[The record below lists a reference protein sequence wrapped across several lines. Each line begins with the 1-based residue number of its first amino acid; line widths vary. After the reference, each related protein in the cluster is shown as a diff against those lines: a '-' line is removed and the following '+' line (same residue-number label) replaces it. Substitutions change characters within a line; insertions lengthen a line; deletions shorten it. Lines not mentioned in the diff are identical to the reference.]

1 MANGYLE
8 GKKVLIMGIANEN
21 SIAWGC
27 ARKLKEEGAR
37 IAMNYLTP
45 KAKPFVEPLANELD
59 AEIFMQCNVENEEEK
74 QALVKELES
83 KWGEIDVFIHSMAFA
98 NKEDLN
104 GRVVDTSRDGF
115 MRAMDVS
122 VYSLID
128 MTRRIHPMLAKTKGK
143 VLTMS
148 YLGAVRAIPH
158 YNIMGVAKAALE
170 ASVRYLAYDLGQEG
184 IRVNA
189 ISSGPISTRAA
200 SGILGFDILQTE
212 TEKRT
217 PIRKSLSI
225 EDVAGTALYLA
236 SDLSNGVTGEAVFV
250 DNGFHMT
257 AY

>member
-1 MANGYLE
+1 MRPGYLE
-8 GKKVLIMGIANEN
+8 GKKVLIMGVANDK

-27 ARKLKEEGAR
+27 AKKMREEGAS

-45 KAKPFVEPLANELD
+45 KAKPFVQPLAEQVD
-59 AEIFMQCNVENEEEK
+59 TEIFLQCDVTNEEEK
-74 QALVKELES
+74 QVLVKELEN

-98 NKEDLN
+98 KKEDLN

-115 MRAMDVS
+115 MQAMDVS

-128 MTRRIHPMLAKTKGK
+128 MTRRLLPMLAKAKGN
-143 VLTMS
+143 VLAMS
-148 YLGAVRAIPH
+148 YIGATRAIPH

-170 ASVRYLAYDLGQEG
+170 ASVRYLAYDLGKEG

-200 SGILGFDILQTE
+200 SGILGFDILMDE
-212 TEKRT
+212 SVKRN
-217 PIRKSLSI
+217 PIKKSLTI

-236 SDLSNGVTGEAVFV
+236 SDLSSGVTGELIFA

>member
-1 MANGYLE
+1 MRTGYLE
-8 GKKVLIMGIANEN
+8 GKKVLIMGVANDK

-27 ARKLKEEGAR
+27 AKKMREEGAS

-45 KAKPFVEPLANELD
+45 KAKPFIEPLAKQVD
-59 AEIFMQCNVENEEEK
+59 AEILMQCNVTNEEEK
-74 QALVKELES
+74 QALVKELEN
-83 KWGEIDVFIHSMAFA
+83 KWGTVDVFIHSMAFA
-98 NKEDLN
+98 KKEDLN

-115 MRAMDVS
+115 MQAMDIS

-128 MTRRIHPMLAKTKGK
+128 MTQRLLPMLSKAKGNII
-143 VLTMS
+143 TMS
-148 YLGAVRAIPH
+148 YIGATRSVPH

-170 ASVRYLAYDLGQEG
+170 ASVRYLAYDLGKEE

-200 SGILGFDILQTE
+200 SGILGFDILQSE
-212 TEKRT
+212 SEKRN
-217 PIRKSLSI
+217 PIRKSLTI
-225 EDVAGTALYLA
+225 EDVAGTALYL
-236 SDLSNGVTGEAVFV
+236 SSELSNGVTGELVFV

>member
-1 MANGYLE
+1 MRKGYLE
-8 GKKVLIMGIANEN
+8 GKKVLIMGVANDK

-27 ARKLKEEGAR
+27 AKKMKEEGAS

-45 KAKPFVEPLANELD
+45 KAKSFVEPLAKQVE
-59 AEIFMQCNVENEEEK
+59 AEIFMQCDVTNEEEK
-74 QALVKELES
+74 QSFIKELES
-83 KWGEIDVFIHSMAFA
+83 KWGRVDVFVHSMAFA
-98 NKEDLN
+98 KKEDLN

-115 MRAMDVS
+115 MQAMDIS

-128 MTRRIHPMLAKTKGK
+128 MTQRLLPMLSKAKGK
-143 VLTMS
+143 VMAMTYIGS
-148 YLGAVRAIPH
+148 TRSIPH

-170 ASVRYLAYDLGQEG
+170 ASVRYLAYDLGKEG

-200 SGILGFDILQTE
+200 SGILGFDILIDE
-212 TEKRT
+212 SVKRN
-217 PIRKSLSI
+217 PIKKSLTI

-236 SDLSNGVTGEAVFV
+236 SDLSSGVTGEVIFA

>member
-1 MANGYLE
+1 MRKGYLE
-8 GKKVLIMGIANEN
+8 GKKVLILGVANDK

-27 ARKLKEEGAR
+27 AKKMREEGAS

-45 KAKPFVEPLANELD
+45 KAKAFVEPLAKKVD
-59 AEIFMQCNVENEEEK
+59 AEIFMQCDITNEEEK
-74 QALVKELES
+74 QALVAELEN
-83 KWGEIDVFIHSMAFA
+83 KWGQIDVFVHSMAFA
-98 NKEDLN
+98 KKEDLN

-115 MRAMDVS
+115 MMAMDVS

-128 MTRRIHPMLAKTKGK
+128 MTRRLLPMLAKAQGN
-143 VLTMS
+143 VLAMTYIGS
-148 YLGAVRAIPH
+148 SRAIPH

-170 ASVRYLAYDLGQEG
+170 ASVRYLAYDLGKEN
-184 IRVNA
+184 IRVNS

-200 SGILGFDILQTE
+200 SGIVGFDILMDE
-212 TEKRT
+212 SVKRN
-217 PIRKSLSI
+217 PLKQSLTI

-236 SDLSNGVTGEAVFV
+236 SDLSNGVTGELIFA